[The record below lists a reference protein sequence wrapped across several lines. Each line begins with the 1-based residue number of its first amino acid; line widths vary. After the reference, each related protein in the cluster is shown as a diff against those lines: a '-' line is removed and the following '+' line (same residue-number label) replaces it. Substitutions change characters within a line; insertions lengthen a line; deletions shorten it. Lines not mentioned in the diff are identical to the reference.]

1 MQRNTAL
8 TREQQAAASTMM
20 TAEKQPAQLALT
32 IMRLT
37 LGTLFVWVFFENLG
51 KNLYTPDGYAGLIN
65 LYINDSTAPQAWK
78 GVMRFVADNAAFF
91 APIQAISEITFG
103 VLLLLGVLTRP
114 VALGAF
120 VFLTTLWVS
129 ELGTAWIWELL
140 IPMAV
145 ALSLAVGAAGRKWG
159 VDGVLRSRLLPAA
172 QRGNG
177 LARLARALT

>member
-1 MQRNTAL
+1 MQRNTTLA
-8 TREQQAAASTMM
+8 REQHTTASTMT

-32 IMRLT
+32 IMRLV
-37 LGTLFVWVFFENLG
+37 LGALFVWVFFENLG

-65 LYINDSTAPQAWK
+65 FYINESTAPQAWK
-78 GVMRFVADNAAFF
+78 GVMRFIADNAAFF
-91 APIQAISEITFG
+91 APLQAVTEITFG
-103 VLLLLGVLTRP
+103 VLLLLGLFTRP

-145 ALSLAVGAAGRKWG
+145 ALSLAVGAAGRTWG
-159 VDGVLRSRLLPAA
+159 VDGFLRSRLLTAA

>member
-1 MQRNTAL
+1 MQGNTAL
-8 TREQQAAASTMM
+8 AREQHTPAAPMIA
-20 TAEKQPAQLALT
+20 AEQQPAQLALT
-32 IMRLT
+32 LMRLA

-51 KNLYTPDGYAGLIN
+51 KNLYTPEGYAGLIN
-65 LYINDSTAPQAWK
+65 IYINDSTAPQAWK
-78 GVMRFVADNAAFF
+78 GVMRFIADNAAFF
-91 APIQAISEITFG
+91 APIQAISEIALG
-103 VLLLLGVLTRP
+103 VLLLLGILTRP

-145 ALSLAVGAAGRKWG
+145 ALSLAIGAAGRKWG
-159 VDGVLRSRLLPAA
+159 VDGFLRSRLLTVA

>member
-1 MQRNTAL
+1 MQGNTAPA
-8 TREQQAAASTMM
+8 REQHTTAAT
-20 TAEKQPAQLALT
+20 TITTDQQPAQLALT
-32 IMRLT
+32 IMRLA

-65 LYINDSTAPQAWK
+65 FYIDRGTDPEAWK

-91 APIQAISEITFG
+91 APIQAVTEITFG
-103 VLLLLGVLTRP
+103 VLLLLGLLTRP
-114 VALGAF
+114 VALAAF

-129 ELGTAWIWELL
+129 ELGIAWIWELL